1 MSHFVPQPLFPVG
14 SWVRNKDPEWPQTP
28 WQVQEHLRA
37 DDHAVYCCVLTRSG
51 RGRRE
56 RGFAPEHMLTLAT
69 PESASA
75 YFAPYRP
82 AAAVDEDHARKH
94 EQDERIGFFGVDRSA
109 PSGLAAWL
117 PNAGPSSPPSVLAGT
132 TTCAT
137 CGKVH
142 GLLCALAIDR
152 ILKKQAFEDAE
163 PKTLLLSSAPSPD
176 LLKELI
182 ASSLRFNPETQP
194 ALSAPLET
202 DEDFRAAAERAA
214 AHRRDEQ
221 LMRWYALTPKTA
233 LRCPSCDSAAYLR
246 RTDSGWYCGGTCGG
260 WHGASLTA
268 PPPEPRFKVGQWVT
282 KRTALGSVM
291 CWQVMQVNTHSGD
304 RGYFYDLSVEHEGE
318 GRSEVA
324 DEIRLSEMA

>member
-1 MSHFVPQPLFPVG
+1 MSNFVPQPLFPVG

-37 DDHAVYCCVLTRSG
+37 DDHDGYCCALTRSG

-56 RGFAPEHMLTLAT
+56 RGFAPEYMLTLAT

-82 AAAVDEDHARKH
+82 AAAVAEDHARKQ
-94 EQDERIGFFGVDRSA
+94 EQDERVGFFGVDRSA
-109 PSGLAAWL
+109 PSLLPGLAAWL
-117 PNAGPSSPPSVLAGT
+117 PNSAAPSVLAGT

-152 ILKKQAFEDAE
+152 ILKKQALEDAE
-163 PKTLLLSSAPSPD
+163 PKTSLLCSEPPPD

-182 ASSLRFNPETQP
+182 ASSLHFNP
-194 ALSAPLET
+194 A
-202 DEDFRAAAERAA
+202 DFRAAAERAA
-214 AHRRDEQ
+214 ARRREAD
-221 LMRWYALTPKTA
+221 
-233 LRCPSCDSAAYLR
+233 LRCPSFHCDRPVNRL
-246 RTDSGWYCGGTCGG
+246 DSGMYFCPSCS

-268 PPPEPRFKVGQWVT
+268 PVVPRFAVGDRVRQSNDTEGAMRGV
-282 KRTALGSVM
+282 A
-291 CWQVMQVNTHSGD
+291 WQVVAVRQSHGDPARYDIVREALDGDD
-304 RGYFYDLSVEHEGE
+304 RGLDVGE
-318 GRSEVA
+318 RHLVA
-324 DEIRLSEMA
+324 CEAV